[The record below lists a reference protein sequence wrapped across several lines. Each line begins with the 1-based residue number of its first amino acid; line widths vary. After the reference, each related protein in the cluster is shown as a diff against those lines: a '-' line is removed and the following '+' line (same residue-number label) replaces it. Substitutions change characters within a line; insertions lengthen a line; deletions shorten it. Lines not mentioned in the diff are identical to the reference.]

1 MSTQLILTLLLIT
14 NSAQANQATPTASV
28 AASPAVSAS
37 QASSQASSVS
47 PAPSAVPSGAP
58 AVGLSAPEKK
68 SLIKEFKKAQASEER
83 AFIHTRKSQERELA
97 AAQGQ
102 RKKQWLDREKRE
114 RHEFFKAH
122 MNGPE
127 RRQYVMAYI
136 KKKKDFDQSLKDE
149 WAHAKK
155 SWAERFERLKVK
167 QKQQFSLFKAKV
179 DQGERPDASLWPN

>member
-1 MSTQLILTLLLIT
+1 MSTQLILTLLLMIDL
-14 NSAQANQATPTASV
+14 SQANQATPTASV
-28 AASPAVSAS
+28 AASPAVF
-37 QASSQASSVS
+37 VS
-47 PAPSAVPSGAP
+47 PAPSVAPSVGP
-58 AVGLSAPEKK
+58 AAGLSAPEKK
-68 SLIKEFKKAQASEER
+68 SLITEFKKAQASEER
-83 AFIHTRKSQERELA
+83 AFVHTRKSQERELA